1 MITSAATNS
10 AAARNPAKRCEA
22 STLAPLAFGSKPT
35 GFAPLPHN
43 GPAGPAPAPRRRSI
57 VSREVNEQALNLT
70 RWEQEYNQCSAGHFT
85 GRVDECCFDGVQVIN
100 EYTRLAL
107 HQHCA
112 PWQDS
117 LWIGLPIRHEGV
129 RIDGQCVER
138 NEVLWRMG
146 SRAFELMTPDDCHL
160 MNMLVPLEELFE
172 LAEREGVS
180 MAHLSL
186 ASTPR
191 LAIDDRRI
199 RWFTEQVTR
208 ILGGSGAASD
218 GLPEKEALLHGVL
231 ALLGHARLDT
241 RAAPSYARRR
251 AVVDRVQA
259 YLKSVEQ
266 APVNIATLCSVAC
279 VSRRTLQYSFE
290 SILGISPVQFL
301 RATRLNDVRRE
312 LLSQSGV
319 TISDVAANHGFSHF
333 SQFATDYKSL
343 FNERPS
349 DTLKRRLH

>member
-1 MITSAATNS
+1 MITRAATNS
-10 AAARNPAKRCEA
+10 ATARNPANRPEV
-22 STLAPLAFGSKPT
+22 STLGARAFGSQPT
-35 GFAPLPHN
+35 GFAPVPHN
-43 GPAGPAPAPRRRSI
+43 GPAIPASAPKRRSI
-57 VSREVNEQALNLT
+57 VSLEVNEQALNLT

-112 PWQDS
+112 PWHDS
-117 LWIGLPIRHEGV
+117 LWIALPVRHEGV
-129 RIDGQCVER
+129 RVDGQCVER
-138 NEVLWRMG
+138 NEVIWRMG
-146 SRAFELMTPDDCHL
+146 SRAVELMTPEHCDL
-160 MNMLVPLEELFE
+160 MSMVVPLEALAT
-172 LAEREGVS
+172 LAEREGVDL
-180 MAHLSL
+180 AHLNR

-191 LAIDDRRI
+191 LAIDDRDI
-199 RWFTEQVTR
+199 CWFTDQVTR
-208 ILGGSGAASD
+208 ILREDSAGSN
-218 GLPEKEALLHGVL
+218 GLPEQETLLHGVL
-231 ALLGHARLDT
+231 TLLGHAQLDT

-266 APVNIATLCSVAC
+266 APVSIGTLCSVAC